1 MTNLSDA
8 ALDHAVMAEKLLTDA
23 DDAITRGALGE
34 LDPMVAAMMADRY
47 IAAAHVHATLA
58 TVPQPLEAI
67 PGSVEYLGPVEFVGD
82 PTVRVGSRVIVIEPD
97 ERRGFG
103 VLRYDVLG
111 TVDHVWH
118 SEIGGPNDRARVQW
132 DDGVSNTEYRLDQL
146 RVVLG
151 A

>member
-1 MTNLSDA
+1 MNISDA
-8 ALDHAVMAEKLLTDA
+8 ALDHAVMAEQLLSSA

-34 LDPMVAAMMADRY
+34 LDPMVASMMADRY

-58 TVPQPLEAI
+58 TVPQPLEAAVGFTEFAEPRPLPKI
-67 PGSVEYLGPVEFVGD
+67 GVEVGD
-82 PTVRVGSRVIVIEPD
+82 RVIVIEQD
-97 ERRGFG
+97 DRRGFG

-132 DDGVSNTEYRLDQL
+132 DDGVSNTEYRHDQL
-146 RVVLG
+146 RVVLD